1 MKKIIIA
8 AALLMIGCAKE
19 EVKTCDCLRI
29 TDIKHD
35 SLVFYENTVYTAEI
49 TMISDCTFLQT
60 KRMFSSEIE
69 PYKQNKVGE
78 CWQPPF

>member
-1 MKKIIIA
+1 MKKVLIA
-8 AALLMIGCAKE
+8 VALLIVGCQKE

-29 TDIKHD
+29 TNIKHD

-49 TMISDCTFLQT
+49 TTISDCTFLQT
-60 KRMFSSEIE
+60 KQMFSGNKIYE
-69 PYKQNKVGE
+69 KKVGE

>member
-1 MKKIIIA
+1 MKKVLIA
-8 AALLMIGCAKE
+8 VSLLIVGCQKE

-49 TMISDCTFLQT
+49 TTISDCTFLQT
-60 KRMFSSEIE
+60 KRMFNSD
-69 PYKQNKVGE
+69 KVYNDKKIGD
-78 CWQPPF
+78 CL